1 MEATK
6 RCPFCAEEI
15 LSAAV
20 KCKHCGSSLH
30 QSELQSPISS
40 STTTPKADLGWAIL
54 ALPVAGMMAMWLWVG
69 SMSLL
74 QGPMAALELVV
85 VTVIVGTAV
94 LCATEA
100 SKLGMRSDRKAGTY
114 SPTAWAA
121 LVLLMWIIG
130 YPAYLFKRRRYGLPN
145 LLALGILIAILFLGS
160 ILAVNAFIE
169 SQVQHL
175 QESLTRP
182 G

>member
-1 MEATK
+1 
-6 RCPFCAEEI
+6 
-15 LSAAV
+15 
-20 KCKHCGSSLH
+20 
-30 QSELQSPISS
+30 
-40 STTTPKADLGWAIL
+40 
-54 ALPVAGMMAMWLWVG
+54 MWLWVG